1 MMGVEEHPFVDR
13 IRTER
18 VIVIAAN
25 RCRGVVGA
33 ELAGTSEKAI
43 ADWFVRIPAEIGRR
57 EEVGVLRRKLEE
69 AGRTT
74 RLASSGSHRG
84 AMIAERV
91 RRDAAEDAVE
101 SVEQAVG
108 NVLRVAPESKREQ

>member
-1 MMGVEEHPFVDR
+1 MGVEEHPFVDR
-13 IRTER
+13 IRAER
-18 VIVIAAN
+18 AIVSSVN
-25 RCRGVVGA
+25 RCRGVVGV

-43 ADWFVRIPAEIGRR
+43 ADWFARIRVEMRRR
-57 EEVGVLRRKLEE
+57 EEVGVLRIKVEE

-91 RRDAAEDAVE
+91 RREAAENALE

-108 NVLRVAPESKREQ
+108 DVLRAASEREGEQ